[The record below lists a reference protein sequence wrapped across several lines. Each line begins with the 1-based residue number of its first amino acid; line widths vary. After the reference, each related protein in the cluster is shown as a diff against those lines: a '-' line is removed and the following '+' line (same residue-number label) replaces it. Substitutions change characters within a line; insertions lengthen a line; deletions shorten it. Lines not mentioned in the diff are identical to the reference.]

1 MICPI
6 SESFSGDMNC
16 PLMDQRHF
24 PLKLYD
30 MLEYV
35 ADSQYSSA
43 VSWSRD
49 GQAFVVHNKDTFL
62 EYIVPMFFKQTKF
75 RSFTRQLNLY
85 GFARVSN
92 EGPNAAWQHEH
103 FIRGSVERLKSIQ
116 RVEVKNNK
124 PNTKTRQLKNDKH
137 KQRRTTRTLKVRLI
151 TEDSSTDSSLSIA
164 ISSISMKPAY
174 ASSNNAPKSAL
185 DQNHI
190 MPNKMHQSQAIWAA
204 CDAPHQQASSAVS
217 KSCYFS
223 VESSSN
229 SFNNGTRINRS
240 QPSIPSYT
248 HNTNPPPRP
257 SNVQEPPRRVS
268 IQHHDQPMVGETNEE
283 DFLLLL
289 SGIFESEE
297 SSHSDNLSSILSHD
311 EYENFVNTADVP
323 FE

>member
-1 MICPI
+1 
-6 SESFSGDMNC
+6 MNC
-16 PLMDQRHF
+16 PLIDQRHF

-124 PNTKTRQLKNDKH
+124 PKTKTRQLKNDKH
-137 KQRRTTRTLKVRLI
+137 KQRRTTRKLKVRHI
-151 TEDSSTDSSLSIA
+151 TEDSSTDRSLSIA
-164 ISSISMKPAY
+164 ISSISTKPAY
-174 ASSNNAPKSAL
+174 ASPKNAPKSAL

-190 MPNKMHQSQAIWAA
+190 MPSKMHQSRAIWAT

-229 SFNNGTRINRS
+229 SFNNNSTKIDRS
-240 QPSIPSYT
+240 QSSIPSCIY
-248 HNTNPPPRP
+248 NANR
-257 SNVQEPPRRVS
+257 
-268 IQHHDQPMVGETNEE
+268 IQHRVQPLVGETNEE
-283 DFLLLL
+283 DFLVLL

-297 SSHSDNLSSILSHD
+297 SSHDDLSSILSQDD